1 MLFKSL
7 KIIVVT
13 TFILN
18 FPIVVNAKDKMSPMQ
33 VVQEF
38 ENLMTSNKVE
48 EAVMLININQKEKQ
62 SIIESFNKYYDDD
75 KNHFTATAIRE
86 KILDNDRV
94 AGVLTTSFSEG
105 FHHFSCM
112 KKINDEW
119 KIDNQSK
126 DILDTCN
133 KLEEEMKSDKTL
145 PQEKKDLIKIQK
157 ETKLLPAIY
166 IKAIKKEKVK
176 DGCIITLSVHN
187 NTEYKLDFGDFGFT
201 MDDIPNSFLN
211 SNMLP
216 GQVLENETLLA
227 YGVSDCPESLSIW
240 NIRGEDKYNIVF
252 VSTSVAKITSGYSF
266 IKIIDESEM

>member
-7 KIIVVT
+7 KIIVAT

-33 VVQEF
+33 VVQEL
-38 ENLMTSNKVE
+38 ENLMASNKVE
-48 EAVMLININQKEKQ
+48 EAVMLINTNQKEKQ
-62 SIIESFNKYYDDD
+62 SMIERFNKYHDDDD
-75 KNHFTATAIRE
+75 KNHFTAIRE

-94 AGVLTTSFSEG
+94 AGVLTTSFTEG
-105 FHHFSCM
+105 VHRFFCM

-145 PQEKKDLIKIQK
+145 PQEKKDLMKIQK

-187 NTEYKLDFGDFGFT
+187 NTEHKLDFGDFGFT

-227 YGVSDCPESLSIW
+227 YGVPNCPESLSIW

-252 VSTSVAKITSGYSF
+252 VSTSVAKITSGYSS
-266 IKIIDESEM
+266 IKIIDESKM